1 MEILFEILFQII
13 VWILQFIGE
22 LLLQIFGEALA
33 ELGLRSL
40 REPFRRPQPL
50 HPALAG
56 LGYFL
61 FGLMAGGLSLWV
73 VPALFIQVPW
83 LRVANLL
90 VMPLIAGLVMSAI
103 GRFRRRQGQE
113 LIRLDTFAYGAVF
126 AFGMSLVRFIWGADS
141 SLKCNRVMMR
151 V

>member
-1 MEILFEILFQII
+1 MEILVEILFQIV
-13 VWILQFIGE
+13 VWILQVIGE

-40 REPFRRPQPL
+40 GEPFRRAPPI

-61 FGLMAGGLSLWV
+61 LGLMAGGLSLWI
-73 VPALFIQVPW
+73 VPVLFIQAQW
-83 LRVANLL
+83 LRVTNLL
-90 VMPLIAGLVMSAI
+90 LTPLIAGLAMSAI
-103 GRFRRRQGQE
+103 GRYRKRKAQE

-126 AFGMSLVRFIWGADS
+126 AFGMSLVRYIWGQ
-141 SLKCNRVMMR
+141 
-151 V
+151 